1 MKKYKS
7 FLALYLMLV
16 IILTGCGGHAQ
27 SLDLAICG
35 SYAVP
40 GMMCSDLKGGS
51 FQYSII
57 ESDSQGRILFSYTTS
72 SIITQKE
79 ETAIIVCQAIDSDY
93 VYFYEDQCYL
103 LGEVTDEDIEK
114 LKAHN
119 DWGEE
124 LDFKKMAR
132 RTIAISFDLFLIT
145 DSNLYYNDILSAI
158 SDEFQIPESD
168 IKVVCFLDKSPSGQ
182 ELNWVEIQ
190 KENSTQKYYMIIN
203 TDYELWYVEVDEDD
217 TDLST
222 VVTFKQDS
230 GWDYE

>member
-16 IILTGCGGHAQ
+16 IFLTGC
-27 SLDLAICG
+27 DLHSPSHNLVVCG

-40 GMMCSDLKGGS
+40 GMLCSELKGGTY
-51 FQYSII
+51 QC
-57 ESDSQGRILFSYTTS
+57 EVLETDSYGRILFSYSTK
-72 SIITQKE
+72 SIITKEE
-79 ETAIIVCQAIDSDY
+79 ETAMVICQVSDSQY
-93 VYFYEDQCYL
+93 VYFYEDICYL
-103 LGEVTDEDIEK
+103 WGEVTEDGIMQ
-114 LKAHN
+114 LKEHN
-119 DWGEE
+119 DWECE
-124 LDFKKMAR
+124 LDYTKMTKR
-132 RTIAISFDLFLIT
+132 ENKVSFDLFLIT

-158 SDEFQIPESD
+158 SDELQIQESD

-190 KENSTQKYYMIIN
+190 KENSLQKYYMIIN
-203 TDYELWYVEVDEDD
+203 NDYELWYVEVDEDD

-222 VVTFKQDS
+222 VVTFKQES